1 MALFVKLAL
10 LIIIGR
16 VFGPVHKKT
25 NIGIWV
31 FMGMLVAYYA
41 TGLVIKIRICWPISA
56 YWMGETEKCL
66 NQGEVIL
73 ADSIISVISDL
84 AILVLPL
91 PLTWSLQLPD
101 KKKLRVAGLLGAG
114 GVATAFSVYRLVM
127 IAIEGQSPN
136 ATITFVKVVL
146 SGYVTTF
153 PSPQPSPTF
162 VPSPSPHLFN
172 SRAHTRTWY

>member
-1 MALFVKLAL
+1 MTLFVKLAL

-25 NIGIWV
+25 NTGIWV

-41 TGLVIKIRICWPISA
+41 SGLVIKIRICWPISA
-56 YWMGETEKCL
+56 YWMGESEKCL
-66 NQGEVIL
+66 NQGDIIM

-101 KKKLRVAGLLGAG
+101 QKKLRVAGLLGAG
-114 GVATAFSVYRLVM
+114 GVATAFGVYRLILIIM
-127 IAIEGQSPN
+127 EGQSPN

-146 SGYVTTF
+146 SGYATF
-153 PSPQPSPTF
+153 PQPSPTF
-162 VPSPSPHLFN
+162 VPPLFLP
-172 SRAHTRTWY
+172 HTRTWY